1 MKNTTKRF
9 TTLAATALI
18 AVSTLGAA
26 AVTAS
31 AKSVDVQPSTTQ
43 YGVVQQVKNARAFK
57 YNAYGKTSYGYDYTY
72 KATNNNIDVKVNYD
86 FKTNKYEFN
95 VLGKKAGNVQVTLI
109 WNVNDKRT
117 SSATFNLKVDNK
129 GNVNAL
135 GKVTPSNTNNT
146 PVINNTNTNVNN
158 KQFNNAKA
166 FKYYAK
172 GKTTYGYNYDYK
184 VTNNIVDVKVNY
196 DFKANKYEFN
206 VLGKKSGNTQ
216 LTLIWNVNNKK
227 TNSATFNLRVDNK
240 GNVTAL
246 GNVVR

>member
-43 YGVVQQVKNARAFK
+43 YGVVQQVKNARTFK

-117 SSATFNLKVDNK
+117 NSATFNLKVDKK
-129 GNVNAL
+129 GNVTAL
-135 GKVTPSNTNNT
+135 GKVTPSNTNTAVKN
-146 PVINNTNTNVNN
+146 
-158 KQFNNAKA
+158 QLFNNAKA

>member
-117 SSATFNLKVDNK
+117 NSATFNLKVDKK
-129 GNVNAL
+129 GNVTAL
-135 GKVTPSNTNNT
+135 GKVTPSNTNTAVKN
-146 PVINNTNTNVNN
+146 
-158 KQFNNAKA
+158 QLFNNAKA

>member
-43 YGVVQQVKNARAFK
+43 YGVVKQVKNARAFK

-95 VLGKKAGNVQVTLI
+95 VLGKKAGNVRVTLI

-117 SSATFNLKVDNK
+117 NSATFNLKVDKK
-129 GNVNAL
+129 GNVTAL
-135 GKVTPSNTNNT
+135 GKVTPSNTNTAVKN
-146 PVINNTNTNVNN
+146 
-158 KQFNNAKA
+158 QLFNNAKA

>member
-117 SSATFNLKVDNK
+117 NSATFNLKVDNK

-146 PVINNTNTNVNN
+146 SVINNTNTNVNN

-184 VTNNIVDVKVNY
+184 VTNNIVNVKVNY

>member
-31 AKSVDVQPSTTQ
+31 AKSVTATKAPVQ
-43 YGVVQQVKNARAFK
+43 YGIVQQVKKAKTFK
-57 YNAYGKTSYGYDYTY
+57 YYAYGKTSYGYDYTY

-86 FKTNKYEFN
+86 FKT
-95 VLGKKAGNVQVTLI
+95 
-109 WNVNDKRT
+109 
-117 SSATFNLKVDNK
+117 
-129 GNVNAL
+129 
-135 GKVTPSNTNNT
+135 
-146 PVINNTNTNVNN
+146 
-158 KQFNNAKA
+158 
-166 FKYYAK
+166 
-172 GKTTYGYNYDYK
+172 
-184 VTNNIVDVKVNY
+184 
-196 DFKANKYEFN
+196 NKYEFN

>member
-43 YGVVQQVKNARAFK
+43 YGVVKQVKNARAFK
-57 YNAYGKTSYGYDYTY
+57 YYAYGKTSYGYDYTY

-117 SSATFNLKVDNK
+117 NSATFNLKVDNK

-135 GKVTPSNTNNT
+135 GKVTPSNTNTAVKN
-146 PVINNTNTNVNN
+146 
-158 KQFNNAKA
+158 QLFNNAKA

>member
-43 YGVVQQVKNARAFK
+43 YGVVQQVKNARTFK

-117 SSATFNLKVDNK
+117 NSATFNLKVDNK

>member
-43 YGVVQQVKNARAFK
+43 YGVVQQVKNARTFK

-95 VLGKKAGNVQVTLI
+95 VLGKKAGNVRVTLI

-117 SSATFNLKVDNK
+117 NSATFNLKVDNK

>member
-31 AKSVDVQPSTTQ
+31 AKSVTATKAPVQ
-43 YGVVQQVKNARAFK
+43 YGVVQQVKTGQVKTTKAFK
-57 YNAYGKTSYGYDYTY
+57 YYAYGKTSYGYDYTY

-95 VLGKKAGNVQVTLI
+95 VLGKK
-109 WNVNDKRT
+109 
-117 SSATFNLKVDNK
+117 
-129 GNVNAL
+129 
-135 GKVTPSNTNNT
+135 
-146 PVINNTNTNVNN
+146 
-158 KQFNNAKA
+158 
-166 FKYYAK
+166 
-172 GKTTYGYNYDYK
+172 
-184 VTNNIVDVKVNY
+184 
-196 DFKANKYEFN
+196 
-206 VLGKKSGNTQ
+206 SGNTQ

-227 TNSATFNLRVDNK
+227 TKSATFNLRVDNK

>member
-18 AVSTLGAA
+18 SVSTLGAA

-117 SSATFNLKVDNK
+117 NSATFNLKVDNK
-129 GNVNAL
+129 GNVNVL

-146 PVINNTNTNVNN
+146 PVINKTNTNVNN

-196 DFKANKYEFN
+196 DFKTNKYEFN

>member
-9 TTLAATALI
+9 TALAATALI

-117 SSATFNLKVDNK
+117 NSATFNLKVDNK

-146 PVINNTNTNVNN
+146 SVINNTNTNVNN

>member
-95 VLGKKAGNVQVTLI
+95 VLGKKAGNVRVTLI

-117 SSATFNLKVDNK
+117 NSATFNLKVDNK

-146 PVINNTNTNVNN
+146 SVINNTNTNVNN

-172 GKTTYGYNYDYK
+172 GKTTYGYNYNYK

-206 VLGKKSGNTQ
+206 VFGKKSGNTQ

>member
-57 YNAYGKTSYGYDYTY
+57 YNAYGITSYGYDYTY

-117 SSATFNLKVDNK
+117 NSATFNLKVDNK

-146 PVINNTNTNVNN
+146 SVINNTNTNVNN

>member
-1 MKNTTKRF
+1 M
-9 TTLAATALI
+9 
-18 AVSTLGAA
+18 
-26 AVTAS
+26 
-31 AKSVDVQPSTTQ
+31 
-43 YGVVQQVKNARAFK
+43 
-57 YNAYGKTSYGYDYTY
+57 
-72 KATNNNIDVKVNYD
+72 
-86 FKTNKYEFN
+86 
-95 VLGKKAGNVQVTLI
+95 GKKAGNVQVTLI

-117 SSATFNLKVDNK
+117 NSATFNLKVDNK

>member
-95 VLGKKAGNVQVTLI
+95 VLGKKAGNVQGTLI

-117 SSATFNLKVDNK
+117 NSATFNLKVDNK

-146 PVINNTNTNVNN
+146 SVINNTNTNVNN

-172 GKTTYGYNYDYK
+172 GKTTYGYNYNYK

>member
-31 AKSVDVQPSTTQ
+31 AKSVAVQPSTTQ
-43 YGVVQQVKNARAFK
+43 YGVVQQVKNAKAFK

-95 VLGKKAGNVQVTLI
+95 VLGKKAGNVRVTLI

-117 SSATFNLKVDNK
+117 NSATFNLK
-129 GNVNAL
+129 
-135 GKVTPSNTNNT
+135 
-146 PVINNTNTNVNN
+146 
-158 KQFNNAKA
+158 
-166 FKYYAK
+166 
-172 GKTTYGYNYDYK
+172 
-184 VTNNIVDVKVNY
+184 
-196 DFKANKYEFN
+196 
-206 VLGKKSGNTQ
+206 
-216 LTLIWNVNNKK
+216 
-227 TNSATFNLRVDNK
+227 VDNK

>member
-31 AKSVDVQPSTTQ
+31 AKSVTATKAPVQ
-43 YGVVQQVKNARAFK
+43 YGIVQQVKNAKTFK
-57 YNAYGKTSYGYDYTY
+57 YYAYGKTSYGYDYTY

-117 SSATFNLKVDNK
+117 NSATFNLKVDNK
-129 GNVNAL
+129 ANVNAL

-146 PVINNTNTNVNN
+146 SVINNTNTNVNN

-166 FKYYAK
+166 FKY
-172 GKTTYGYNYDYK
+172 
-184 VTNNIVDVKVNY
+184 
-196 DFKANKYEFN
+196 
-206 VLGKKSGNTQ
+206 
-216 LTLIWNVNNKK
+216 
-227 TNSATFNLRVDNK
+227 
-240 GNVTAL
+240 
-246 GNVVR
+246 

>member
-117 SSATFNLKVDNK
+117 NSATFNLKVDKK
-129 GNVNAL
+129 GNVTAL

-146 PVINNTNTNVNN
+146 SVINNTNTNVNN

>member
-117 SSATFNLKVDNK
+117 NSATFNLKVDNK

-184 VTNNIVDVKVNY
+184 VTNNIVNVKVNY

>member
-31 AKSVDVQPSTTQ
+31 AMSVDVQPSTTQ

-117 SSATFNLKVDNK
+117 NSATFNLKVDNK

-240 GNVTAL
+240 GNVSAL

>member
-26 AVTAS
+26 AITAS

-117 SSATFNLKVDNK
+117 NSATFNLKVDNK

>member
-43 YGVVQQVKNARAFK
+43 YGVVKQVKNARAFK

-117 SSATFNLKVDNK
+117 NSATFNLKVDNK

-146 PVINNTNTNVNN
+146 SVINNTNTNVNN

-172 GKTTYGYNYDYK
+172 GKTNYGYNYDYK